1 MTSVE
6 IRKCTV
12 AEIAE
17 SEAFPSLWQEYA
29 DESAMA
35 GLPYPSDKLASYYM
49 IEGTGIMQPYGAYRE
64 EQLIGF
70 VVVMVPVIPHYGV
83 SVGVTESLFVAKAHR
98 KTGAGIALIRT
109 AEQHV
114 REAGGPALLVS
125 APFGGRL
132 AEVLPRIGY
141 RETNRVFMRRVVDE

>member
-1 MTSVE
+1 VSIE

-12 AEIAE
+12 AEIAG

-29 DESAMA
+29 DECAMA
-35 GLPYPSDKLASYYM
+35 GLPPPSEKLASYYM
-49 IEGTGIMQPYGAYRE
+49 IEGTGIMQPCGAYRDDE
-64 EQLIGF
+64 LVGF

-83 SVGVTESLFVAKAHR
+83 AVGITESLFVAKAHR
-98 KTGAGIALIRT
+98 KTGAGLALIRT

-114 REAGGPALLVS
+114 KDVGGPALLIS
-125 APFGGRL
+125 APFGGQL

-141 RETNRVFMRRVVDE
+141 RETNRVFMKKVADE